1 MLSVRCGQI
10 FTTDEV
16 ILMRVAVLG
25 GGHGCYA
32 AAAELS
38 ERGHEVWFWRRGA
51 EAFAAVL
58 DGGVIRVKDHSGA
71 RAVAIA
77 HPTLSL
83 EEAIT
88 AAEVVVIPLPAIT
101 HDDLAAA
108 CAPYWRDGQVVFL
121 PPGTLGSILFAQAAR
136 AAGNKAD
143 ASFAETGTLPYLV
156 RKHGPADIVVSAYAT
171 RLPTGI
177 FPSRNAEHAFALL
190 EQVYPSIE
198 RIEDALSGGLMNAG
212 PIIHPPLILM
222 NAGPLEHLPAWDIH
236 NEGTQQS
243 IRAVTT
249 ALDNERIALREALGY
264 AAPHFP
270 LADHYSKDGDEWMY
284 GNAAHEKLTD
294 SGDWREKIDLKTHR
308 YMREDT
314 ALGLSMLVSIGRW
327 LGVATPVA
335 SGLLTLASAVTG
347 DDLYQGGRTLEAFG
361 LAGLDRQGMK
371 DFLRDGL

>member
-1 MLSVRCGQI
+1 
-10 FTTDEV
+10 
-16 ILMRVAVLG
+16 MRVAVLG

-38 ERGHEVWFWRRGA
+38 ERGHKVWFWRRGA
-51 EAFAAVL
+51 EAFAPVL
-58 DGGVIRVKDHSGA
+58 DGGIIRVKDHSGE
-71 RAVAIA
+71 RDVPIA

-83 EEAIT
+83 EEAIG
-88 AAEVVVIPLPAIT
+88 AAEVIVMPLPAIT

-108 CAPYWRDGQVVFL
+108 CAPHWRDGQVVFL

-136 AAGNKAD
+136 AAGNRAD
-143 ASFAETGTLPYLV
+143 VSFAETGTLPYLV
-156 RKHGPADIVVSAYAT
+156 RKHGPADIVVSGYAT
-171 RLPTGI
+171 RLPTGV
-177 FPSRNAEHAFALL
+177 FPARNSEHAFALL
-190 EQVYPSIE
+190 EQVYPAIE

-222 NAGPLEHLPAWDIH
+222 NAGPLEHFPAWDIH
-236 NEGTQQS
+236 NEGTQKS
-243 IRAVTT
+243 IRAVTS
-249 ALDNERIALREALGY
+249 ALDAERIALREALGY

-270 LADHYSKDGDEWMY
+270 LADHYSQDGDEWMY
-284 GNAAHEKLTD
+284 GNTAHEKLTD

-327 LGVATPVA
+327 AGVSTPVA
-335 SGLLTLASAVTG
+335 AGLLALASAVTG
-347 DDLYQGGRTLEAFG
+347 EDLYRSGRTLEALG
-361 LAGLDRQGMK
+361 LAGLDRQAMK

>member
-1 MLSVRCGQI
+1 
-10 FTTDEV
+10 
-16 ILMRVAVLG
+16 MRVAVLG

-51 EAFAAVL
+51 EAFAPVL
-58 DGGVIRVKDHSGA
+58 DGGIIRVKDHSGE
-71 RAVAIA
+71 RDVPIA

-83 EEAIT
+83 EEAIG
-88 AAEVVVIPLPAIT
+88 AAEVIVMPLPAIT

-136 AAGNKAD
+136 AAGNMAD
-143 ASFAETGTLPYLV
+143 VSFAETGTLPYLV
-156 RKHGPADIVVSAYAT
+156 RKHGPADIVVSGYAT
-171 RLPTGI
+171 RLPTGV
-177 FPSRNAEHAFALL
+177 FPARNSNHAFALL

-222 NAGPLEHLPAWDIH
+222 NAGPLEHFPAWDIH
-236 NEGTQQS
+236 NEGTQKS

-249 ALDNERIALREALGY
+249 ALDAERIALREALGY

-284 GNAAHEKLTD
+284 GNTAHEKLTD

-327 LGVATPVA
+327 AGVATPVA
-335 SGLLTLASAVTG
+335 AGLLSLASAVTG
-347 DDLYQGGRTLEAFG
+347 EDLYQSGRTLEALG
-361 LAGLDRQGMK
+361 IAGLDRQAMK